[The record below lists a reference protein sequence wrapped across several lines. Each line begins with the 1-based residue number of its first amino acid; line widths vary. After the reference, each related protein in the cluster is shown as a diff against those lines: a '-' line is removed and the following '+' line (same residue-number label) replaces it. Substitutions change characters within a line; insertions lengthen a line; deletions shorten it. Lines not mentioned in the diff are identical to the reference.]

1 MQSETEKAIRQI
13 PRELAK
19 LNKMIVVIGQA
30 MVGKKVKQ
38 VQETKKEFDKAVEK
52 RQGVT

>member
-30 MVGKKVKQ
+30 MTGKKVNQLQK
-38 VQETKKEFDKAVEK
+38 TKKEFDKAFEK
-52 RQGVT
+52 GQGVT